1 MTQSC
6 RRIGADEEQLEFS
19 GQILHAQTDEQPEQP
34 WCTDAN
40 SCQNEHK
47 KADAE
52 FGKLDTFVFVP
63 VHNDSSTDCRW
74 GQYIIVFSEI
84 QVFFIVYQYIF
95 ILVRFFDVFPARYT
109 GAQRLKNSFRRS
121 VFHTAAAVC

>member
-1 MTQSC
+1 M
-6 RRIGADEEQLEFS
+6 
-19 GQILHAQTDEQPEQP
+19 HAQTDEQPEQP

-95 ILVRFFDVFPARYT
+95 ILVRFFDVFPSRYT